1 MKNQEIAAMLR
12 HDAAQLGRVV
22 EGVTAELP
30 LSRVAPEMIR
40 HLTIAADALD
50 EAGRTDRASGLSAR
64 RRDRVSGRSACH
76 GRVGTEGRR

>member
-40 HLTIAADALD
+40 HLTIAAGAL
-50 EAGRTDRASGLSAR
+50 EEK
-64 RRDRVSGRSACH
+64 V
-76 GRVGTEGRR
+76 